1 MVLLDERVT
10 EENISHTTI
19 SSGCLRSFYGCLAFC
34 FKKKGT
40 NEARVS
46 LLH

>member
-10 EENISHTTI
+10 EENVSYATI
-19 SSGCLRSFYGCLAFC
+19 SSGCLRSFYSCLAFY